1 MTGEI
6 DSDFFCP
13 YYVDMYCNYMGNNR
27 LCDLDRG
34 CPQIRRKWPTPEQY
48 KAEYGAEYP
57 DDGAVYFIGKEHP
70 LVERPWHADE
80 LSFPK
85 SKPCG
90 RDFHIVCAC
99 TPWGKPDAEWRPS

>member
-57 DDGAVYFIGKEHP
+57 DDGAVYE
-70 LVERPWHADE
+70 LNEREWAVDRKWRATGRNYC
-80 LSFPK
+80 LSD
-85 SKPCG
+85 SVV
-90 RDFHIVCAC
+90 VCAC
-99 TPWGKPDAEWRPS
+99 TPWRKPDAEWRPS

>member
-6 DSDFFCP
+6 DGDFYCAANLYKNGKCP
-13 YYVDMYCNYMGNNR
+13 VAKVCIPGFG
-27 LCDLDRG
+27 CDCR
-34 CPQIRRKWPTPEQY
+34 RRKWPTPEQY